1 MRTRYLRGG
10 ILTLEVVFSRLA
22 EVVIIDCVWLQVVII
37 VVVEGKAHVFLLE
50 LLFLLLLELLFFI
63 HVFDFNEI
71 CVD

>member
-37 VVVEGKAHVFLLE
+37 VVVEGKANVFLLE